1 MNINLI
7 YEGKNYNF
15 DIPNNVTIDYLKELS
30 SKIFNSEK
38 ELLDLIYN
46 NRKIN
51 DNNDNTLIRDLIPEG
66 ESNAI
71 LTVQINKNLSNN
83 NNKKKK
89 ERKISFEHLKERNN
103 KENIKTV
110 EKNSKLND
118 RYDKYDNEKE
128 NHKEKKMIKINPKT
142 DESTSSKNEKFLLE
156 NIYNNNIQSKIRL
169 MLTNNN
175 RLNYKENKKEKF
187 NNEYIQKNGELL
199 SLIRQFSD
207 KIKKIYLILYNKY
220 KISNKNLSH
229 NTSTLSNVKTTRNE
243 NINNNLLDN
252 SFYELALYE
261 KKIMNYLEIQIQHYK
276 LLLDTIKNYDNN
288 INFTKLTDFYHKLF
302 MFIPEDTII
311 NKEQK
316 IKELIKRNKKLNN
329 NNSSINLT
337 SFNSNNN
344 NNKKLPA
351 IKIKNY
357 KSPILKETKKE
368 KLIKEIKMN
377 SNLSMNNNNNI
388 NEFNNNFKQNEFK
401 ESKLKKNNKINIEEE
416 DNISLSNN
424 NTNYKNNNILDNISE
439 KNSIESNTDLNE
451 NLNNISNVSPIHL
464 KQKNS
469 NRIILEKN
477 ENDNNNNTP
486 VKEIKLFQRK
496 DTGTTNVSK
505 FKNSLEKKVTLDL
518 DANQNKKDK
527 KVKEINTNSMT
538 VKDSNFALEKNYNI
552 KNKKNSI
559 NKYDYVM

>member
-46 NRKIN
+46 NKKIT
-51 DNNDNTLIRDLIPEG
+51 DNSDNTLIRDLIPEG

-71 LTVQINKNLSNN
+71 LTVQINKNLSINN
-83 NNKKKK
+83 HKKKK
-89 ERKISFEHLKERNN
+89 ERKISFENLKERTN
-103 KENIKTV
+103 KENINTI
-110 EKNSKLND
+110 EKNNKLND
-118 RYDKYDNEKE
+118 RYDKHDKNENEK
-128 NHKEKKMIKINPKT
+128 HKEKRINKINPKI
-142 DESTSSKNEKFLLE
+142 DESTSSKNEKLLLE

-169 MLTNNN
+169 MITNNN
-175 RLNYKENKKEKF
+175 RLNHKENKKEKF

-220 KISNKNLSH
+220 KLSNKNLSH
-229 NTSTLSNVKTTRNE
+229 NTSTLSNVKTTRND
-243 NINNNLLDN
+243 NINYNLMDN

-276 LLLDTIKNYDNN
+276 LLLETIKNYDNN

-302 MFIPEDTII
+302 MFIPEDINN

-316 IKELIKRNKKLNN
+316 IKEIMKKNKKLNN

-344 NNKKLPA
+344 KLPA
-351 IKIKNY
+351 LKIKNY
-357 KSPILKETKKE
+357 KSPILKESKKE
-368 KLIKEIKMN
+368 KLIKEIRMN
-377 SNLSMNNNNNI
+377 SNININNNI
-388 NEFNNNFKQNEFK
+388 NEINTNKQSELK

-416 DNISLSNN
+416 DNISSSNN

-439 KNSIESNTDLNE
+439 KNSIESNTDLND

-477 ENDNNNNTP
+477 EIDNTP
-486 VKEIKLFQRK
+486 VKEIKLYQRK
-496 DTGTTNVSK
+496 DTGTTNISK

>member
-46 NRKIN
+46 NRKIS
-51 DNNDNTLIRDLIPEG
+51 DNSDNTLIRDLIPEG

-83 NNKKKK
+83 NHKKKK

-110 EKNSKLND
+110 EKNNKLND

-142 DESTSSKNEKFLLE
+142 DESTSSKNEKLLLE

-316 IKELIKRNKKLNN
+316 IKELMKRNKKLNN

-377 SNLSMNNNNNI
+377 SNMSMNNNINNI

-477 ENDNNNNTP
+477 ENDNNTP

>member
-46 NRKIN
+46 NRKIS
-51 DNNDNTLIRDLIPEG
+51 DNSDNTLIRDLIPEG

-83 NNKKKK
+83 NHKKKK

-103 KENIKTV
+103 KENIKNI

-142 DESTSSKNEKFLLE
+142 DESTSSKNEKLLLE

-316 IKELIKRNKKLNN
+316 IKELMKTNKKLNN

-337 SFNSNNN
+337 SFNSNN

-377 SNLSMNNNNNI
+377 SNLSMNNNNI
-388 NEFNNNFKQNEFK
+388 NEFNNNFKQNELK

-477 ENDNNNNTP
+477 ENDNNNTP
-486 VKEIKLFQRK
+486 VKEIKLYQRK

>member
-46 NRKIN
+46 NRKIS
-51 DNNDNTLIRDLIPEG
+51 DNSDNTLIRDLIPEG

-83 NNKKKK
+83 NHKMKK

-103 KENIKTV
+103 KENIKTI
-110 EKNSKLND
+110 EKNNKLNE
-118 RYDKYDNEKE
+118 RYDKYDNENE
-128 NHKEKKMIKINPKT
+128 NHKEKKVIKINPKT
-142 DESTSSKNEKFLLE
+142 DESTSSKNEKLLLE

-288 INFTKLTDFYHKLF
+288 ISFTKLTDFYHKLF
-302 MFIPEDTII
+302 MFIPEDTIM

-316 IKELIKRNKKLNN
+316 IKELMKRNKKLNN

-337 SFNSNNN
+337 SFNSN

-377 SNLSMNNNNNI
+377 SNLSINNNI
-388 NEFNNNFKQNEFK
+388 NEINNFKQNELK

-477 ENDNNNNTP
+477 ENDNNNTP
-486 VKEIKLFQRK
+486 VKEIKLYQRR
-496 DTGTTNVSK
+496 DTGTTNISK

-552 KNKKNSI
+552 KNKKNFI

>member
-46 NRKIN
+46 NRKIT
-51 DNNDNTLIRDLIPEG
+51 DNSDNTLIRDLIPEG

-71 LTVQINKNLSNN
+71 LTVQINKNLSVNN
-83 NNKKKK
+83 HKKKK
-89 ERKISFEHLKERNN
+89 ERKISFENLKERTN
-103 KENIKTV
+103 KENINTI
-110 EKNSKLND
+110 EKNNKIND
-118 RYDKYDNEKE
+118 RYDKHDKKENE
-128 NHKEKKMIKINPKT
+128 NHKEKRINKINPKI
-142 DESTSSKNEKFLLE
+142 DESTSSKNEKLLLE

-169 MLTNNN
+169 MITNNN
-175 RLNYKENKKEKF
+175 RLNHKENKKEKF

-220 KISNKNLSH
+220 KLSNKNLSH
-229 NTSTLSNVKTTRNE
+229 NTSTLSNVKTTRND
-243 NINNNLLDN
+243 NINYNLMDN

-276 LLLDTIKNYDNN
+276 LLLETIKNYDNN

-302 MFIPEDTII
+302 MFIPEDINN

-316 IKELIKRNKKLNN
+316 IKEIMKRNKKLNN

-344 NNKKLPA
+344 KLPA
-351 IKIKNY
+351 LKIKNY
-357 KSPILKETKKE
+357 KSPILKESKKE
-368 KLIKEIKMN
+368 KLIKEIRLN
-377 SNLSMNNNNNI
+377 SNININNNI
-388 NEFNNNFKQNEFK
+388 NEINTNKQSELK

-439 KNSIESNTDLNE
+439 KNSIESNTDLND

-477 ENDNNNNTP
+477 EIDNTP
-486 VKEIKLFQRK
+486 VKEIKLYQRK
-496 DTGTTNVSK
+496 DTGTTNISK

>member
-51 DNNDNTLIRDLIPEG
+51 DNSDNTLIRDLIPEG

-83 NNKKKK
+83 NHKKKK

-142 DESTSSKNEKFLLE
+142 DESTSSKNEKLLLE

-243 NINNNLLDN
+243 NVNNNLLDN

-316 IKELIKRNKKLNN
+316 IKELMKTNKKLNN

-337 SFNSNNN
+337 SFNSNN

-377 SNLSMNNNNNI
+377 SNMSINNINNI

-477 ENDNNNNTP
+477 ENDNNNTP

>member
-46 NRKIN
+46 NKKIN
-51 DNNDNTLIRDLIPEG
+51 DNSDNTLIRDLIPEG

-83 NNKKKK
+83 NHKKKK

-142 DESTSSKNEKFLLE
+142 DESTSSKNEKLLLE

-187 NNEYIQKNGELL
+187 NNEYLQKNGELL

-288 INFTKLTDFYHKLF
+288 INFTKLSDFYHKLF

-316 IKELIKRNKKLNN
+316 IKELMKRNKKLNN

-337 SFNSNNN
+337 SFNSNN

-401 ESKLKKNNKINIEEE
+401 ESKFKKNNKINIEEE

-477 ENDNNNNTP
+477 ENDNNNTP

>member
-46 NRKIN
+46 NRKIS
-51 DNNDNTLIRDLIPEG
+51 DNSDNTLIRDLIPEG

-83 NNKKKK
+83 NHKKKK

-142 DESTSSKNEKFLLE
+142 DESTSSKNEKLLLE

-187 NNEYIQKNGELL
+187 NNEYLQKNGELL

-288 INFTKLTDFYHKLF
+288 INFNKLTDFYHKLF

-316 IKELIKRNKKLNN
+316 IKELMKTNKKLNN

-337 SFNSNNN
+337 SFNSN

-377 SNLSMNNNNNI
+377 SNLSMNNNNI

-477 ENDNNNNTP
+477 ENDNNNTP

>member
-46 NRKIN
+46 NRKIT
-51 DNNDNTLIRDLIPEG
+51 DNSDNTLIRDLIPEG

-71 LTVQINKNLSNN
+71 LTVQINKNLSLNN
-83 NNKKKK
+83 HKKKK
-89 ERKISFEHLKERNN
+89 ERKISFENLKERTN
-103 KENIKTV
+103 KENINTI
-110 EKNSKLND
+110 EKNNKIND
-118 RYDKYDNEKE
+118 RYDKHDKKENE
-128 NHKEKKMIKINPKT
+128 NHKEKRINKINPKI
-142 DESTSSKNEKFLLE
+142 DESTSSKNEKLLLE

-169 MLTNNN
+169 MITNNN
-175 RLNYKENKKEKF
+175 RLNHKENKKEKF

-220 KISNKNLSH
+220 KLSNKNLSH
-229 NTSTLSNVKTTRNE
+229 NTSTLSNVKTTRND
-243 NINNNLLDN
+243 NINYNLMDN

-276 LLLDTIKNYDNN
+276 LLLETIKNYDNN

-302 MFIPEDTII
+302 MFIPEDINN

-316 IKELIKRNKKLNN
+316 IKEIMKRNKKLNN
-329 NNSSINLT
+329 NNSSINLN

-344 NNKKLPA
+344 KLPA
-351 IKIKNY
+351 LKIKNY
-357 KSPILKETKKE
+357 KSPILKESKKE
-368 KLIKEIKMN
+368 KLIKEIRMN
-377 SNLSMNNNNNI
+377 SNININNNI
-388 NEFNNNFKQNEFK
+388 NEINTNKQSELK

-439 KNSIESNTDLNE
+439 KNSIESNTDLND

-477 ENDNNNNTP
+477 EIDNTP
-486 VKEIKLFQRK
+486 VKEIKLYQRK
-496 DTGTTNVSK
+496 DTGTTNISK

>member
-51 DNNDNTLIRDLIPEG
+51 DNSDNTLIRDLIPEG

>member
-46 NRKIN
+46 NRKIT
-51 DNNDNTLIRDLIPEG
+51 DNSDNTLIRDLIPEG

-71 LTVQINKNLSNN
+71 LTVQINKNLSMNN
-83 NNKKKK
+83 HKKKK
-89 ERKISFEHLKERNN
+89 ERKISFENLKERTN
-103 KENIKTV
+103 KDNINTI
-110 EKNSKLND
+110 EKNNKLND
-118 RYDKYDNEKE
+118 RYDKHDKNENEK
-128 NHKEKKMIKINPKT
+128 HKEKRINKINPKI
-142 DESTSSKNEKFLLE
+142 DESTSSKNEKLLLE

-169 MLTNNN
+169 MITNNN
-175 RLNYKENKKEKF
+175 RLNHKENKKEKF

-220 KISNKNLSH
+220 KLSNKNLSH
-229 NTSTLSNVKTTRNE
+229 NTSTLSNVKTTRNDS
-243 NINNNLLDN
+243 INYNLMDN

-276 LLLDTIKNYDNN
+276 LLLETIKNYDNN

-302 MFIPEDTII
+302 MFIPEDINN

-316 IKELIKRNKKLNN
+316 IKEITKRNKKLNN

-344 NNKKLPA
+344 KLPA
-351 IKIKNY
+351 LKIKNY
-357 KSPILKETKKE
+357 KSPILKESKKE
-368 KLIKEIKMN
+368 KLIKEIRMN
-377 SNLSMNNNNNI
+377 SNININNNI
-388 NEFNNNFKQNEFK
+388 NEINTNKQSELK

-416 DNISLSNN
+416 DNISSSNN

-439 KNSIESNTDLNE
+439 KNSIESNTDLND

-477 ENDNNNNTP
+477 EIDNTP
-486 VKEIKLFQRK
+486 VKEIKLYQRK
-496 DTGTTNVSK
+496 DTGTTNISK

>member
-38 ELLDLIYN
+38 ELLDIIYN
-46 NRKIN
+46 NKKIT
-51 DNNDNTLIRDLIPEG
+51 DNSDNTLIRDLIPEG

-71 LTVQINKNLSNN
+71 LTVQINKNLSTNN
-83 NNKKKK
+83 HKKKK
-89 ERKISFEHLKERNN
+89 ERKISFENLKERTN
-103 KENIKTV
+103 KENINTI
-110 EKNSKLND
+110 EKNNKLND
-118 RYDKYDNEKE
+118 RYDKHDKNENEK
-128 NHKEKKMIKINPKT
+128 HKEKRINKINPKI
-142 DESTSSKNEKFLLE
+142 DESTSSKNEKLLLE

-169 MLTNNN
+169 MITNNN
-175 RLNYKENKKEKF
+175 RLNHKENKKEKF

-220 KISNKNLSH
+220 KLSNKNLSH
-229 NTSTLSNVKTTRNE
+229 NTSTLSNVKTTRND
-243 NINNNLLDN
+243 NINYNLMDN

-276 LLLDTIKNYDNN
+276 LLLETIKNYDNN

-302 MFIPEDTII
+302 MFIPEDINN

-316 IKELIKRNKKLNN
+316 IKEIMKRNKKLNN
-329 NNSSINLT
+329 NNSSINL
-337 SFNSNNN
+337 SSLNSNNN
-344 NNKKLPA
+344 KLPA
-351 IKIKNY
+351 LKIKNY
-357 KSPILKETKKE
+357 KSPILKESKKE
-368 KLIKEIKMN
+368 KLIKEIRMN
-377 SNLSMNNNNNI
+377 SNININNNI
-388 NEFNNNFKQNEFK
+388 NEINTNKQNELK

-439 KNSIESNTDLNE
+439 KNSIESNTDLND

-477 ENDNNNNTP
+477 EIDNTP
-486 VKEIKLFQRK
+486 VKEIKLYQRK
-496 DTGTTNVSK
+496 DTGTTSISK

>member
-83 NNKKKK
+83 NHKKKK

-142 DESTSSKNEKFLLE
+142 DESTSSKNEKLLLE

-229 NTSTLSNVKTTRNE
+229 NT
-243 NINNNLLDN
+243 
-252 SFYELALYE
+252 
-261 KKIMNYLEIQIQHYK
+261 
-276 LLLDTIKNYDNN
+276 
-288 INFTKLTDFYHKLF
+288 
-302 MFIPEDTII
+302 
-311 NKEQK
+311 
-316 IKELIKRNKKLNN
+316 
-329 NNSSINLT
+329 
-337 SFNSNNN
+337 
-344 NNKKLPA
+344 
-351 IKIKNY
+351 
-357 KSPILKETKKE
+357 
-368 KLIKEIKMN
+368 
-377 SNLSMNNNNNI
+377 
-388 NEFNNNFKQNEFK
+388 
-401 ESKLKKNNKINIEEE
+401 
-416 DNISLSNN
+416 
-424 NTNYKNNNILDNISE
+424 
-439 KNSIESNTDLNE
+439 
-451 NLNNISNVSPIHL
+451 
-464 KQKNS
+464 
-469 NRIILEKN
+469 
-477 ENDNNNNTP
+477 
-486 VKEIKLFQRK
+486 
-496 DTGTTNVSK
+496 
-505 FKNSLEKKVTLDL
+505 
-518 DANQNKKDK
+518 
-527 KVKEINTNSMT
+527 
-538 VKDSNFALEKNYNI
+538 
-552 KNKKNSI
+552 
-559 NKYDYVM
+559 

>member
-51 DNNDNTLIRDLIPEG
+51 DNSDNTLIRDLIPEG

-83 NNKKKK
+83 NHKKKK

-142 DESTSSKNEKFLLE
+142 DESTSSKNEKLLLE

-316 IKELIKRNKKLNN
+316 IKELMKGNKKLNN

-337 SFNSNNN
+337 SFNSNN

-377 SNLSMNNNNNI
+377 SNMSINNNNNI

>member
-51 DNNDNTLIRDLIPEG
+51 DNSDNTLIRDLIPEG

-83 NNKKKK
+83 NHKKKK

-142 DESTSSKNEKFLLE
+142 DESTSSKNEKLLLE

-316 IKELIKRNKKLNN
+316 IKELMKTNKKLNN

-337 SFNSNNN
+337 SFNSNN

-377 SNLSMNNNNNI
+377 SNMSINNINNI

-477 ENDNNNNTP
+477 ENDNNNTP

>member
-46 NRKIN
+46 NRKIS
-51 DNNDNTLIRDLIPEG
+51 DNSDNTLIRDLIPEG

-83 NNKKKK
+83 NHKKKK

-142 DESTSSKNEKFLLE
+142 DESTSSKNEKLLLE

-288 INFTKLTDFYHKLF
+288 INFTKLSDFYHKLF

-316 IKELIKRNKKLNN
+316 IKELMKRNKKLNN

-337 SFNSNNN
+337 SFNSN

-377 SNLSMNNNNNI
+377 SNININNNNI
-388 NEFNNNFKQNEFK
+388 NEFNNNFKQNELK

-477 ENDNNNNTP
+477 EIDNTP

>member
-46 NRKIN
+46 NKKIT
-51 DNNDNTLIRDLIPEG
+51 DNSDNTLIRDLIPEG

-71 LTVQINKNLSNN
+71 LAVQINKNLSLNN
-83 NNKKKK
+83 HKKKK
-89 ERKISFEHLKERNN
+89 ERKISFENLKERTN
-103 KENIKTV
+103 KENINTI
-110 EKNSKLND
+110 EKNNKIND
-118 RYDKYDNEKE
+118 RYDKHDKNENEK
-128 NHKEKKMIKINPKT
+128 HKEKRINKINPKI
-142 DESTSSKNEKFLLE
+142 DESTSSKNEKLLLE

-169 MLTNNN
+169 MITNNN
-175 RLNYKENKKEKF
+175 RLNHKENKKEKF

-220 KISNKNLSH
+220 KLSNKNLSH
-229 NTSTLSNVKTTRNE
+229 NTSTLSNVKTTRND
-243 NINNNLLDN
+243 NINYNLMDN

-276 LLLDTIKNYDNN
+276 LLLETIKNYDNN

-302 MFIPEDTII
+302 MFIPEDINN

-316 IKELIKRNKKLNN
+316 IKEIMKRNKKLNN
-329 NNSSINLT
+329 NNSSINIT

-344 NNKKLPA
+344 KLPA
-351 IKIKNY
+351 LKIKNY
-357 KSPILKETKKE
+357 KSPILKESKKE
-368 KLIKEIKMN
+368 KLIKEIRLN
-377 SNLSMNNNNNI
+377 SNININNNI
-388 NEFNNNFKQNEFK
+388 NEINTNKQSELK

-439 KNSIESNTDLNE
+439 KNSIESNTDLND

-477 ENDNNNNTP
+477 EIDNTP
-486 VKEIKLFQRK
+486 VKEIKLYQRK
-496 DTGTTNVSK
+496 DTGTTNISK

>member
-51 DNNDNTLIRDLIPEG
+51 DNSDNTLIRDLIPEG

-83 NNKKKK
+83 NHKKKK

-142 DESTSSKNEKFLLE
+142 DESTSSKNEKLLLE

-220 KISNKNLSH
+220 KLSNKNLSH

-243 NINNNLLDN
+243 NINYNLMDN
-252 SFYELALYE
+252 SFYELAFYE

-316 IKELIKRNKKLNN
+316 IKELMKRNKKLNN

-337 SFNSNNN
+337 SFNSNN

-377 SNLSMNNNNNI
+377 SNMSINNNNNI
-388 NEFNNNFKQNEFK
+388 NEFNNNFKQNELK

>member
-46 NRKIN
+46 NRKIT
-51 DNNDNTLIRDLIPEG
+51 DNSDNTLIRDLIPEG

-71 LTVQINKNLSNN
+71 LTVQINKNLSLNN
-83 NNKKKK
+83 HKRKK
-89 ERKISFEHLKERNN
+89 ERKISFENLKERTN
-103 KENIKTV
+103 KENINTI
-110 EKNSKLND
+110 EKNNKLND
-118 RYDKYDNEKE
+118 RYDKHDKNENEK
-128 NHKEKKMIKINPKT
+128 HKEKRINKINPKI
-142 DESTSSKNEKFLLE
+142 DESTSSKNEKLLLE

-169 MLTNNN
+169 MITNNN
-175 RLNYKENKKEKF
+175 RLNHKENKKEKF

-220 KISNKNLSH
+220 KLSNKNLSH
-229 NTSTLSNVKTTRNE
+229 NTSTLSNVKTTRND
-243 NINNNLLDN
+243 NINYNLMDN

-276 LLLDTIKNYDNN
+276 LLLETIKNYDNN

-302 MFIPEDTII
+302 MFIPEDINN

-316 IKELIKRNKKLNN
+316 IKEIMKRNKKLNN

-344 NNKKLPA
+344 KLPA
-351 IKIKNY
+351 LKIKNY
-357 KSPILKETKKE
+357 KSPILKESKKE
-368 KLIKEIKMN
+368 KLIKEIRMN
-377 SNLSMNNNNNI
+377 SNININNNI
-388 NEFNNNFKQNEFK
+388 NEINTNKQNELK

-439 KNSIESNTDLNE
+439 KNSIESNTDLND

-477 ENDNNNNTP
+477 EIDNTP
-486 VKEIKLFQRK
+486 VKEIKLYQRK
-496 DTGTTNVSK
+496 DTGTTNISK

>member
-46 NRKIN
+46 NRKIS
-51 DNNDNTLIRDLIPEG
+51 DNSDNTLIRDLIPEG

-83 NNKKKK
+83 NHKKKK

-142 DESTSSKNEKFLLE
+142 DESTSSKNEKLLLE

-344 NNKKLPA
+344 NKKLPA

-377 SNLSMNNNNNI
+377 SNLSMNNNNNNI

-477 ENDNNNNTP
+477 ENDNNNTP
-486 VKEIKLFQRK
+486 VKEIKLYQRK

>member
-46 NRKIN
+46 NRKIT
-51 DNNDNTLIRDLIPEG
+51 DNSDNTLIRDLIPEG

-71 LTVQINKNLSNN
+71 LTVQINKNLSLNN
-83 NNKKKK
+83 HKKKK
-89 ERKISFEHLKERNN
+89 ERKISFENLKERTN
-103 KENIKTV
+103 KENINTI
-110 EKNSKLND
+110 EKNNKLND
-118 RYDKYDNEKE
+118 RYDKHDKNENEK
-128 NHKEKKMIKINPKT
+128 HKEKRINKINPKI
-142 DESTSSKNEKFLLE
+142 DESTSSKNEKLLLE

-169 MLTNNN
+169 MITNNN
-175 RLNYKENKKEKF
+175 RLNHKENKKEKF

-220 KISNKNLSH
+220 KLSNKNLSH
-229 NTSTLSNVKTTRNE
+229 NTSTLSNVKTTRND
-243 NINNNLLDN
+243 NINYNLMDN

-276 LLLDTIKNYDNN
+276 LLLETIKNYDNN

-302 MFIPEDTII
+302 MFIPEDINN

-316 IKELIKRNKKLNN
+316 IKEIMKSNKKLNN

-344 NNKKLPA
+344 KLPA
-351 IKIKNY
+351 LKIKNY
-357 KSPILKETKKE
+357 KSPILKESKKE
-368 KLIKEIKMN
+368 KLIKEIRMN
-377 SNLSMNNNNNI
+377 SNININNNI
-388 NEFNNNFKQNEFK
+388 NEINTNKQSELK

-439 KNSIESNTDLNE
+439 KNSIESNTDLND

-477 ENDNNNNTP
+477 EIDNTP
-486 VKEIKLFQRK
+486 VKEIKLYQRK
-496 DTGTTNVSK
+496 DTGTTNISK

-518 DANQNKKDK
+518 DANQNRKDK

>member
-46 NRKIN
+46 NRKIS
-51 DNNDNTLIRDLIPEG
+51 DNSDNTLIRDLIPEG

-71 LTVQINKNLSNN
+71 LTVQINKNLINN
-83 NNKKKK
+83 NHKKKK

-110 EKNSKLND
+110 EKNNKLND

-142 DESTSSKNEKFLLE
+142 DESTSSKNEKLLLE

-187 NNEYIQKNGELL
+187 NNEYLQKNGELL

-288 INFTKLTDFYHKLF
+288 INFTKLSDFYHKLF

-344 NNKKLPA
+344 NKKLPA

-377 SNLSMNNNNNI
+377 SNISINNNNI

-477 ENDNNNNTP
+477 ENDNNNTP

>member
-38 ELLDLIYN
+38 ELLDIIYN
-46 NRKIN
+46 NKKIT
-51 DNNDNTLIRDLIPEG
+51 DNSDNTLIRDLIPEG

-71 LTVQINKNLSNN
+71 LTVQINKNLSLNN
-83 NNKKKK
+83 HKRKK
-89 ERKISFEHLKERNN
+89 ERKISFENLKERTN
-103 KENIKTV
+103 KENINTI
-110 EKNSKLND
+110 EKNNKLND
-118 RYDKYDNEKE
+118 RYDKHDKNENEK
-128 NHKEKKMIKINPKT
+128 HKEKRINKINPKI
-142 DESTSSKNEKFLLE
+142 DESTSSKNEKLLLE

-169 MLTNNN
+169 MITNNN
-175 RLNYKENKKEKF
+175 RLNHKENKKEKF

-220 KISNKNLSH
+220 KLSNKNLSH
-229 NTSTLSNVKTTRNE
+229 NTSTLSNVKTTRND
-243 NINNNLLDN
+243 NINYNLMDN

-276 LLLDTIKNYDNN
+276 LLLETIKNYDNN

-302 MFIPEDTII
+302 MFIPEDINN

-316 IKELIKRNKKLNN
+316 IKEIMKRNKKLNN

-344 NNKKLPA
+344 KLPA
-351 IKIKNY
+351 LKIKNY
-357 KSPILKETKKE
+357 KSPILKESKKE
-368 KLIKEIKMN
+368 KLIKEIRMN
-377 SNLSMNNNNNI
+377 SNININNNI
-388 NEFNNNFKQNEFK
+388 NEINTNKQSELK

-439 KNSIESNTDLNE
+439 KNSIESNTDLND

-469 NRIILEKN
+469 NRIIIEKN
-477 ENDNNNNTP
+477 EIDNTP
-486 VKEIKLFQRK
+486 VKEIKLYQRK
-496 DTGTTNVSK
+496 DTGTTSISK

>member
-46 NRKIN
+46 NRKIT
-51 DNNDNTLIRDLIPEG
+51 DNSDNTLIRDLIPEG

-71 LTVQINKNLSNN
+71 LTVQINKNLSMNN
-83 NNKKKK
+83 HKKKK
-89 ERKISFEHLKERNN
+89 ERKISFENLKERTN
-103 KENIKTV
+103 KENINTI
-110 EKNSKLND
+110 EKNNKLND
-118 RYDKYDNEKE
+118 RYDKHDKNENEK
-128 NHKEKKMIKINPKT
+128 HKEKRINKINPKI
-142 DESTSSKNEKFLLE
+142 DESTSSKNEKLLLE

-169 MLTNNN
+169 MITNNN
-175 RLNYKENKKEKF
+175 ILNHKENKKEKF

-220 KISNKNLSH
+220 KLSNKNLSH
-229 NTSTLSNVKTTRNE
+229 NTSTLSNVKTTRND
-243 NINNNLLDN
+243 NINYNLMDN

-276 LLLDTIKNYDNN
+276 LLLETIKNYDNN

-302 MFIPEDTII
+302 MFIPEDINN

-316 IKELIKRNKKLNN
+316 IKEIMKKNKKLNN

-344 NNKKLPA
+344 KLPA
-351 IKIKNY
+351 LKIKNY
-357 KSPILKETKKE
+357 KSPILKESKKE
-368 KLIKEIKMN
+368 KLIKEIRMN
-377 SNLSMNNNNNI
+377 SNININNNI
-388 NEFNNNFKQNEFK
+388 NEINTNKQSELK

-439 KNSIESNTDLNE
+439 KNSIESNTDLND

-477 ENDNNNNTP
+477 EIDNTP
-486 VKEIKLFQRK
+486 VKEIKLYQRK
-496 DTGTTNVSK
+496 DTGTTNISK

>member
-51 DNNDNTLIRDLIPEG
+51 DNSDNTLIRDLIPEG

-83 NNKKKK
+83 NHKKKK

-110 EKNSKLND
+110 EKNSKLNE

-142 DESTSSKNEKFLLE
+142 DESTSSKNEKLLLE

-344 NNKKLPA
+344 NKKLPA

-377 SNLSMNNNNNI
+377 SNMSINNNNNI

-477 ENDNNNNTP
+477 ENDNNNTP
-486 VKEIKLFQRK
+486 VKEIKLYQRK

>member
-51 DNNDNTLIRDLIPEG
+51 DNSDNTLIRDLIPEG

-83 NNKKKK
+83 NHKKKK

-128 NHKEKKMIKINPKT
+128 NHKEKKMKINPKT
-142 DESTSSKNEKFLLE
+142 DESTSSKNEKLLLE

-220 KISNKNLSH
+220 KLSNKN
-229 NTSTLSNVKTTRNE
+229 
-243 NINNNLLDN
+243 
-252 SFYELALYE
+252 
-261 KKIMNYLEIQIQHYK
+261 
-276 LLLDTIKNYDNN
+276 
-288 INFTKLTDFYHKLF
+288 
-302 MFIPEDTII
+302 
-311 NKEQK
+311 
-316 IKELIKRNKKLNN
+316 
-329 NNSSINLT
+329 
-337 SFNSNNN
+337 
-344 NNKKLPA
+344 
-351 IKIKNY
+351 
-357 KSPILKETKKE
+357 
-368 KLIKEIKMN
+368 
-377 SNLSMNNNNNI
+377 
-388 NEFNNNFKQNEFK
+388 
-401 ESKLKKNNKINIEEE
+401 
-416 DNISLSNN
+416 
-424 NTNYKNNNILDNISE
+424 
-439 KNSIESNTDLNE
+439 
-451 NLNNISNVSPIHL
+451 
-464 KQKNS
+464 
-469 NRIILEKN
+469 
-477 ENDNNNNTP
+477 
-486 VKEIKLFQRK
+486 
-496 DTGTTNVSK
+496 
-505 FKNSLEKKVTLDL
+505 
-518 DANQNKKDK
+518 
-527 KVKEINTNSMT
+527 
-538 VKDSNFALEKNYNI
+538 
-552 KNKKNSI
+552 
-559 NKYDYVM
+559 

>member
-51 DNNDNTLIRDLIPEG
+51 DNSDNTLIRDLIPEG

-83 NNKKKK
+83 NHKKKK

-142 DESTSSKNEKFLLE
+142 DESTSSKNEKLLLE

-288 INFTKLTDFYHKLF
+288 INFTKLSDFYHKLF

-316 IKELIKRNKKLNN
+316 IIELIKRNKKLNN

-337 SFNSNNN
+337 SFNSN

-377 SNLSMNNNNNI
+377 SNMSINNNNNI
-388 NEFNNNFKQNEFK
+388 NEFNNNFKQNELK

-477 ENDNNNNTP
+477 ENDNNITP
-486 VKEIKLFQRK
+486 VKEIKLYQRK

>member
-51 DNNDNTLIRDLIPEG
+51 DNSDNTLIRDLIPEG

-83 NNKKKK
+83 NHKKKK

-142 DESTSSKNEKFLLE
+142 DESTSSKNEKLLLE

-316 IKELIKRNKKLNN
+316 IKELMKRNKKLNN

-337 SFNSNNN
+337 SFNSNN

-377 SNLSMNNNNNI
+377 SNMSINNNNNI
-388 NEFNNNFKQNEFK
+388 NEFNNNFKQNELK

>member
-51 DNNDNTLIRDLIPEG
+51 DNSDNTLIRDLIPEG

-83 NNKKKK
+83 NHKKKK

-110 EKNSKLND
+110 EKNSKLNE

-142 DESTSSKNEKFLLE
+142 DESTSSKNEKLLLE

-344 NNKKLPA
+344 NKKLPA

-477 ENDNNNNTP
+477 ENDNNNTP
-486 VKEIKLFQRK
+486 VKEIKLYQRK

>member
-51 DNNDNTLIRDLIPEG
+51 DNSDNTLIRDLIPEG

-83 NNKKKK
+83 NHKKKK

-142 DESTSSKNEKFLLE
+142 DESTSSKNEKLLLE

-288 INFTKLTDFYHKLF
+288 INFTKLSDFYHKLF

-316 IKELIKRNKKLNN
+316 IKELMKRNKKLNN

-337 SFNSNNN
+337 SFNSNN

-377 SNLSMNNNNNI
+377 SNMSINNNNNI
-388 NEFNNNFKQNEFK
+388 NEFNNNFKQNELK

>member
-46 NRKIN
+46 NRKIS
-51 DNNDNTLIRDLIPEG
+51 DNSDNTLIRDLIPEG

-83 NNKKKK
+83 NHKKKK

-103 KENIKTV
+103 KENIKTA

-142 DESTSSKNEKFLLE
+142 DESTSSKNEKLLLE
-156 NIYNNNIQSKIRL
+156 NIYNNNIQFKIRL

-316 IKELIKRNKKLNN
+316 IKELMKRNKKLNN

-344 NNKKLPA
+344 NKKLPA

-357 KSPILKETKKE
+357 KFPILKETKKE

-377 SNLSMNNNNNI
+377 SNMSINNNNNNI
-388 NEFNNNFKQNEFK
+388 NEFNNNFKQNELK

-477 ENDNNNNTP
+477 ENDNNNTP

>member
-46 NRKIN
+46 NRKIS
-51 DNNDNTLIRDLIPEG
+51 DNSDNTLIRDLIPEG

-83 NNKKKK
+83 NHKKKK

-142 DESTSSKNEKFLLE
+142 DESTSSKNEKLLLE

-187 NNEYIQKNGELL
+187 NNEYLQKNGELL

-316 IKELIKRNKKLNN
+316 IKELMKRNKKLNN

-337 SFNSNNN
+337 SF
-344 NNKKLPA
+344 NKKLPA

-377 SNLSMNNNNNI
+377 SNMSINNNNNI

-477 ENDNNNNTP
+477 ENDNNNTP

>member
-51 DNNDNTLIRDLIPEG
+51 DNSDNTLIRDLIPEG

-83 NNKKKK
+83 NHKKKK

-142 DESTSSKNEKFLLE
+142 DESTSSKNEKLLLE

-316 IKELIKRNKKLNN
+316 IKELMKRNKKLNN

-337 SFNSNNN
+337 SFNSN

-377 SNLSMNNNNNI
+377 SNLSINNNNI

-477 ENDNNNNTP
+477 ENDNNNTP

>member
-46 NRKIN
+46 NRKIS
-51 DNNDNTLIRDLIPEG
+51 DNSDNTLIRDLIPEG

-83 NNKKKK
+83 NHKKKK

-118 RYDKYDNEKE
+118 RYDKYDNENE
-128 NHKEKKMIKINPKT
+128 NHKERKMIKINPKT
-142 DESTSSKNEKFLLE
+142 DESTSSKNEKLLLE

-187 NNEYIQKNGELL
+187 NNEYLQKNGELL

-288 INFTKLTDFYHKLF
+288 INFNKLTDFYHKLF

-316 IKELIKRNKKLNN
+316 IKELMKTNKKLNN

-377 SNLSMNNNNNI
+377 SNLSMNNNNI

-477 ENDNNNNTP
+477 ENDNNNTP

>member
-7 YEGKNYNF
+7 YDGKNYNF

-38 ELLDLIYN
+38 ELLDIIYN
-46 NRKIN
+46 NKKIT
-51 DNNDNTLIRDLIPEG
+51 DNSDNTLIRDLIPEG

-71 LTVQINKNLSNN
+71 LTVQINKNLSLNN
-83 NNKKKK
+83 HKRKK
-89 ERKISFEHLKERNN
+89 ERKISFENLKERTN
-103 KENIKTV
+103 KENINTI
-110 EKNSKLND
+110 EKNNKLND
-118 RYDKYDNEKE
+118 RYDKHDKNENEK
-128 NHKEKKMIKINPKT
+128 HKEKRINKINPKI
-142 DESTSSKNEKFLLE
+142 DESTSSKNEKLLLE

-169 MLTNNN
+169 MITNNN
-175 RLNYKENKKEKF
+175 RLNHKENKKEKF

-220 KISNKNLSH
+220 KLSNKNLSH
-229 NTSTLSNVKTTRNE
+229 NTSTLSNVKTTRND
-243 NINNNLLDN
+243 NINYNLMDN

-276 LLLDTIKNYDNN
+276 LLLETIKNYDNN

-302 MFIPEDTII
+302 MFIPEDINN

-316 IKELIKRNKKLNN
+316 IKEIMKRNKKLNN

-344 NNKKLPA
+344 KLPA
-351 IKIKNY
+351 LKIKNY
-357 KSPILKETKKE
+357 KSPILKESKKE
-368 KLIKEIKMN
+368 KLIKEIRMN
-377 SNLSMNNNNNI
+377 SNININNNI
-388 NEFNNNFKQNEFK
+388 NEINTNKQSELK

-439 KNSIESNTDLNE
+439 KNSIESNTDLND

-464 KQKNS
+464 KQ
-469 NRIILEKN
+469 
-477 ENDNNNNTP
+477 
-486 VKEIKLFQRK
+486 
-496 DTGTTNVSK
+496 
-505 FKNSLEKKVTLDL
+505 
-518 DANQNKKDK
+518 
-527 KVKEINTNSMT
+527 
-538 VKDSNFALEKNYNI
+538 
-552 KNKKNSI
+552 
-559 NKYDYVM
+559 